1 MTENMESAGLGG
13 MFNLVLPP
21 FIGLISIIT
30 YLFICWITNDKV
42 FRILA
47 IISFCLYLLYVGLI
61 FQLRP
66 GYLPFPF

>member
-42 FRILA
+42 FRTFA
-47 IISFCLYLLYVGLI
+47 IIACCLYLFYVGLI

-66 GYLPFPF
+66 GYLPFPL